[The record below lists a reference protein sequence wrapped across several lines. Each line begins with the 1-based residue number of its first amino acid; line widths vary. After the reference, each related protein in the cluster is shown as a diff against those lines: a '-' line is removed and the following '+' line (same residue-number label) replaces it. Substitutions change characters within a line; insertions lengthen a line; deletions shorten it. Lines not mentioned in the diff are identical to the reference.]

1 MTLFENK
8 NYYKSVINFDDF
20 LSIGLILTGFI
31 GYIFSISTLLFF
43 ADASI
48 TKITV
53 WSIVVSYIVL
63 CYAYFYYKKN
73 NTRIISQLLW
83 ALFFVIISLLVS
95 SYFIDY
101 SYDGQSYHG
110 EAIIQLRNGWNPTM
124 SYLPNDETDIISLV
138 INHFSKASWVTGAFF
153 YTLTGNFES
162 AKAANLIFIFAN
174 FFIAYPFFKT
184 WFSKNLSLVFAG
196 LIAFNPI
203 CLNMY
208 LSNMLDSQIAN
219 GTFIFFILLFF
230 YFDQKQKLVMPVI
243 VLLIIYMLN
252 LKFTVV
258 GYFGIYIFALGIFFI
273 IKKQLKV
280 NLAPLIKL
288 SVACLLAVVVFG
300 YNVYVKNTI
309 DYQHPFFP
317 FKGKP
322 SLATTNIV
330 DAIEYRNGNK
340 VVNFIKSNFAA
351 STFTQAFNNPLKY
364 KLPFTVSKYELE
376 RFAFAGVMIGGFGVW
391 YSGAL
396 VISLIMLIYLM
407 YKRRNSILRDD
418 FILYYFIAIVLISIL
433 VNPLGYIAR
442 YIPQYYCIPF
452 LIVIFYQKNRIKPK
466 WSYPLICVLIINSIL
481 ICGYTYY
488 NTVVTKKVRTQMAVI
503 KASNKKYL
511 INFNQSAAKTALFDA
526 YHIPYEKVKKF
537 DAGVVPDTLFRSEVV
552 YIVE

>member
-1 MTLFENK
+1 MTLFRNFQK
-8 NYYKSVINFDDF
+8 TVINFDDF
-20 LSIGLILTGFI
+20 LNIGLILTGFI
-31 GYIFSISTLLFF
+31 GYIFSISSLLFF
-43 ADASI
+43 VDVSI
-48 TKITV
+48 TTVTV
-53 WSIVVSYIVL
+53 WSIIVSYIVL

-73 NTRIISQLLW
+73 NTRILSQLLW
-83 ALFFVIISLLVS
+83 ASFFVLVSLLVS

-101 SYDGQSYHG
+101 SYDGQAYHG
-110 EAIIQLRNGWNPTM
+110 EAIIQLSNGWNPTKT
-124 SYLPNDETDIISLV
+124 YLPNNETNIVNLV
-138 INHFSKASWVTGAFF
+138 INHFAKASWVVGAFF

-162 AKAANLIFIFAN
+162 AKAANLIFIIAN
-174 FFIAYPFFKT
+174 FFIAYPFFKK
-184 WFSKNLSLVFAG
+184 WFNKNLSLIFAG

-230 YFDQKQKLVMPVI
+230 YFEQKQKLVMPVI

-258 GYFGIYIFALGIFFI
+258 GYFGIYIVALTIFFI

-300 YNVYVKNTI
+300 YNVYVKNTVN
-309 DYQHPFFP
+309 YQHPFFP
-317 FKGKP
+317 FKGKTLP
-322 SLATTNIV
+322 LTANSIV
-330 DAIEYRNGNK
+330 DAMDYRHGNK
-340 VVNFIKSNFAA
+340 AVNFIKSNFAA
-351 STFTQAFNNPLKY
+351 STFTQAYHNPLEY

-396 VISLIMLIYLM
+396 VISLLMLIYLM
-407 YKRRNSILRDD
+407 YKKRNSIFKND
-418 FILYYFIAIVLISIL
+418 FILYYFIGIILISIL
-433 VNPLGYIAR
+433 INPLGYIAR

-452 LIVIFYQKNRIKPK
+452 LIIIFYQRNKIKPK

-488 NTVVTKKVRTQMAVI
+488 NTVVTKKVRTQMALI

-511 INFNQSAAKTALFDA
+511 VDFNQSAAKTALFDA
-526 YHIPYEKVKKF
+526 YNIPYEKVEKLN
-537 DAGVVPDTLFRSEVV
+537 AGVVPDTLFRSEVV
-552 YIVE
+552 YIAQ